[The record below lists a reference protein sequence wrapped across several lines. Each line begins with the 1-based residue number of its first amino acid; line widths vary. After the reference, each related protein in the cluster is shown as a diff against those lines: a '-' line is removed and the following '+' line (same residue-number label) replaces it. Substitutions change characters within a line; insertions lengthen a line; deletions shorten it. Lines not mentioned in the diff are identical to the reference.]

1 MARSKALETDEVGS
15 TTIGPNI
22 QVDGRI
28 SGEEDL
34 RIEGRVDG
42 AISLT
47 ETLYVDANG
56 VVVATVEA
64 RDVVV
69 SGILLGDVT
78 ATNSVH
84 LAAGAKLVGNITT
97 PRLIIADGAAFRG
110 DVQMTGVPAMER
122 SKSAKAARNFSA
134 PAQLRRSSGSSVR
147 TTSPDRPAAS
157 RSTSSSRAS
166 DSREEDEVTV
176 VVKHSNLRKGEKADA
191 PKKRSKKVPARG
203 KRRVNRR

>member
-1 MARSKALETDEVGS
+1 MARSKAVLESDDVGS
-15 TTIGPNI
+15 TTIGRNI

-47 ETLYVDANG
+47 ETLYVDAEG

-84 LAAGAKLVGNITT
+84 LAAGAKLVGNIST

-110 DVQMTGVPAMER
+110 DVEMTGVPAMER

-134 PAQLRRSSGSSVR
+134 PAQLRRGSGASVR

-157 RSTSSSRAS
+157 ARSTARAT

-191 PKKRSKKVPARG
+191 PKKRSKKIPARG